1 MEIMTCIGGSKKKK
15 EKITDGNVDICRDTL
30 NASAIVYKRQE
41 RGAPRPYRNQ
51 LSILNS
57 NLSLPTDISA

>member
-30 NASAIVYKRQE
+30 NASAIVYKKQE
-41 RGAPRPYRNQ
+41 RGVPRPY
-51 LSILNS
+51 
-57 NLSLPTDISA
+57 

>member
-30 NASAIVYKRQE
+30 NVSPNSFIKQDARSASLQNYHGELFLLGDLCR
-41 RGAPRPYRNQ
+41 
-51 LSILNS
+51 
-57 NLSLPTDISA
+57 